1 MAYFILPMHN
11 FLRGML
17 LACPAFWQWDKNG
30 IICKVHTSK
39 LHFLWYLPSKEP
51 HNVLSICQLDEQ
63 KQHQSPRTCILF
75 NGNQL
80 PLSVSTSDASPNT
93 PGISSSHQVSVTSF
107 FHIRRTQNQKHP
119 NAGFWMEACSQF
131 SSALCFSLMCDYQA
145 TCYQTTQSFISCL
158 LSVSVTNATNLIS
171 LTCIAVSTDSLND
184 VHRDF

>member
-17 LACPAFWQWDKNG
+17 LACTAFWQWDKNG

-93 PGISSSHQVSVTSF
+93 PGISS
-107 FHIRRTQNQKHP
+107 
-119 NAGFWMEACSQF
+119 FWMEACSQF

-145 TCYQTTQSFISCL
+145 TCYQTTQSLSAAYF
-158 LSVSVTNATNLIS
+158 LSVWQMPPTSFL
-171 LTCIAVSTDSLND
+171 
-184 VHRDF
+184 